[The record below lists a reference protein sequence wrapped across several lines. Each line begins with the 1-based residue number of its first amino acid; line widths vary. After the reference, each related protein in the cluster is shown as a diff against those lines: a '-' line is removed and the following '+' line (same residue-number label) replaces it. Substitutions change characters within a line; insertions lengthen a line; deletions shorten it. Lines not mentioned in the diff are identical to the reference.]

1 MNYNGEIYDLLL
13 NILSQ
18 SQSAE
23 VPSKETMS
31 LLTANFA
38 KYNSNREI
46 ERELK
51 NICASMRIA
60 ARRGEYFI
68 TFAPLNPT
76 VAAILTDKGYSII
89 HNEDTDEIRW
99 GIDNEEEVDI

>member
-18 SQSAE
+18 SQNAE
-23 VPSKETMS
+23 VPAKDTMS
-31 LLTANFA
+31 LLTANFK
-38 KYNSNREI
+38 KYNSSREI

-51 NICASMRIA
+51 NVCASMRIA

-68 TFAPLNPT
+68 TFAPLNPA

-89 HNEDTDEIRW
+89 HNGDTDEIRW
-99 GIDNEEEVDI
+99 DTEDEDNDI